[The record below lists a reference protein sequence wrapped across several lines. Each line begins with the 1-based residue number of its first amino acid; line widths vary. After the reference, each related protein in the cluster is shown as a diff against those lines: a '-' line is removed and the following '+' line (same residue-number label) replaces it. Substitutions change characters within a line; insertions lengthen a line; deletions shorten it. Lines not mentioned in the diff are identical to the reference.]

1 MVRDMDMV
9 SGHHDSMT
17 IVTKEGAKPGE
28 AVKATAAHPRSPG
41 VSDGASDVT
50 AVLGNGEECTLKEFS
65 IDDVVIGVKAVNQA
79 SLESMASAQYRSLK
93 AACSR
98 ARLGRLLLFRAAH
111 VSKRS
116 LGLVGAP

>member
-1 MVRDMDMV
+1 MLSHFD
-9 SGHHDSMT
+9 SGKLH
-17 IVTKEGAKPGE
+17 VLG
-28 AVKATAAHPRSPG
+28 RSPG
-41 VSDGASDVT
+41 SDLAILACQTVASGA
-50 AVLGNGEECTLKEFS
+50 
-65 IDDVVIGVKAVNQA
+65 A
-79 SLESMASAQYRSLK
+79 SLVILEGHLTYSQYRSLK

>member
-1 MVRDMDMV
+1 MGFTRLAAQRAISINGYQEAPLEDFKFKDI
-9 SGHHDSMT
+9 D
-17 IVTKEGAKPGE
+17 IEAKSAG
-28 AVKATAAHPRSPG
+28 
-41 VSDGASDVT
+41 
-50 AVLGNGEECTLKEFS
+50 S
-65 IDDVVIGVKAVNQA
+65 IQNAKD
-79 SLESMASAQYRSLK
+79 QYRSLK